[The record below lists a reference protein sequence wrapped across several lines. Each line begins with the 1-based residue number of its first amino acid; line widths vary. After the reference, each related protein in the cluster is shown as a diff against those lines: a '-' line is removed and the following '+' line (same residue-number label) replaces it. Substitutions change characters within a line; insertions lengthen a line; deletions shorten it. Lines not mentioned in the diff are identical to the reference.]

1 MGLGLSLP
9 LKFQGSARFNSS
21 KVYEIISQ
29 LKNKGYT
36 IKPYTRTSTHVLLPP
51 IAHFLLYII
60 CKKKK
65 KNLIFI
71 LKKNQPEEI

>member
-51 IAHFLLYII
+51 VAQFLLYII
-60 CKKKK
+60 CKKK

-71 LKKNQPEEI
+71 LKKKQPEEI